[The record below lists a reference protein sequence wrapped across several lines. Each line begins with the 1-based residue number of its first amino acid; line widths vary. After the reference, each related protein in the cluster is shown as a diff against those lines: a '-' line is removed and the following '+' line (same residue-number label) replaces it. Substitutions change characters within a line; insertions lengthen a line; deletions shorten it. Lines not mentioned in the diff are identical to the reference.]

1 MNHTFKLGGEV
12 SSPADDLLLGVG
24 RTLELTPPPNPHEN
38 NIRSLLT
45 LGTNE
50 SDTVKMRSM
59 AVKRFEGVELN
70 GLSYPLVS
78 SSNVRDTLAEMLYIG
93 DMKFVSVIS
102 KELLRRIQHYNL
114 NFDIIVSSTESCK
127 ITNINICPNN
137 IVDNTNNNRTTGNL
151 IVVVVKVG
159 ICPAVT
165 SLEPCKIL
173 SYKDYIYYERVGI
186 RSKYIFDGV
195 YYEDIPVDNITM
207 NHMVLNTP
215 KTVNKG
221 SPLTVDG
228 VVVGLY
234 AYSTMDNAYY
244 VRLSAIMDWLNH
256 FTEGATTKTREADSS
271 SNTQPAKVE
280 YTPEQM
286 YSILYDLSN
295 RVMSLENQLKDMMG
309 SRK

>member
-1 MNHTFKLGGEV
+1 MNHIFKLGGEV
-12 SSPADDLLLGVG
+12 SSPADDLLLGI
-24 RTLELTPPPNPHEN
+24 ELTPPPNPHED
-38 NIRSLLT
+38 NIRNLLT

-59 AVKRFEGVELN
+59 AIKRFDGVELN

-78 SSNVRDTLAEMLYIG
+78 SSNVRVTLAEMLYIG
-93 DMKFVSVIS
+93 DMKFVTVIS

-114 NFDIIVSSTESCK
+114 NFDIILSPTDSCK

-137 IVDNTNNNRTTGNL
+137 IVDNTNNHSTTGNL

-159 ICPAVT
+159 ICHALT
-165 SLEPCKIL
+165 TLEPCQVL

-195 YYEDIPVDNITM
+195 YYEDIAVQNITL
-207 NHMVLNTP
+207 NHIVLSTP

-234 AYSTMDNAYY
+234 AYSSMDNAYF
-244 VRLSAIMDWLNH
+244 VRLSAVMDWLNH
-256 FTEGATTKTREADSS
+256 FFPAKNRDIDNIE
-271 SNTQPAKVE
+271 TQPAKVE
-280 YTPEQM
+280 YSPEQL

-309 SRK
+309 TRRP